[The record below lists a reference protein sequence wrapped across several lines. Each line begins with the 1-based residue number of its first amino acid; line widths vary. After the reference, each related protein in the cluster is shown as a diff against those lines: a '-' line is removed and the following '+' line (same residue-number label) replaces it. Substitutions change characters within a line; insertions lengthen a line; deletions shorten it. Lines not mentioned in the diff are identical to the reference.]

1 MALGLSAMVNAGQ
14 SCRIDGGSIDVTGC
28 SYNNGVV
35 TVVVA
40 NDSPNNANVKVTV
53 VVYYGSK
60 SKEYTTPYSTF
71 VSANN
76 SGKEIKIN
84 VDPKMGNLEASGA
97 DVKDITGTKC
107 Q

>member
-1 MALGLSAMVNAGQ
+1 MALGLSVMVNAGQ
-14 SCRIDGGSIDVTGC
+14 SCKIDGGSIEVTGC
-28 SYNNGVV
+28 SYNDGVV

-53 VVYYGSK
+53 IVYYGTK

-71 VSANN
+71 VSGNN
-76 SGKEIKIN
+76 PGTEIKIN
-84 VDPKMGNLEASGA
+84 VDPKMGNLEASSA

-107 Q
+107 K